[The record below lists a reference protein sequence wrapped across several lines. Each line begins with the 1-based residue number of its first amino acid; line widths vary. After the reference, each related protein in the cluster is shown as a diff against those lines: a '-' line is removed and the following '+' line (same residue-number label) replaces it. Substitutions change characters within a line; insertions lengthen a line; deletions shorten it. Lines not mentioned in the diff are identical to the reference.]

1 MRELLLL
8 VGPAILDFMC
18 CFITLVIHEEIPVVV
33 NTAIGAVLT
42 APIAVLTTPCN
53 QSDSYMYD
61 MMLIDTLISPLFQIA
76 SEVLQ
81 FLFGI
86 NKLLLLWAAILD
98 FRLPRSQTTMKQGS
112 VVKTFFIPSH
122 SVDIRI
128 DTLIVLAF

>member
-1 MRELLLL
+1 MR
-8 VGPAILDFMC
+8 GIL
-18 CFITLVIHEEIPVVV
+18 ILSGINERVVV
-33 NTAIGAVLT
+33 IGRGSHFGFHVFFYNSSN
-42 APIAVLTTPCN
+42 PRRDPCN

-86 NKLLLLWAAILD
+86 TKLLLLWAAILD

-112 VVKTFFIPSH
+112 WLKH
-122 SVDIRI
+122 SSFHHTV
-128 DTLIVLAF
+128 LI